1 MENLENQLQ
10 QAKQEI
16 KQLKLEN
23 QKLKALLIQ
32 HNINVDASVSI
43 NKSKISKSNAEKLKE
58 RLEIFKSLFKGRTD
72 VYAVRWESK
81 TGKSGYIPACKFEWQ
96 KPICQKPEIKC
107 SECSRRVLLPLT
119 DQVIYE
125 HLTGKK
131 TIGLYPLL
139 HDETCWFLAVDFDK
153 KSWQQD
159 VQAFMTT
166 CREQNVPAHVER
178 SRSGNGAHVWIFFN
192 QAIQASLA
200 RRLGNVLLAK
210 TLEKRH
216 EIGMDSFD
224 RLLPSQNTMPKGG
237 FGNLIALPLQ
247 NEPRKKGNSVFVDEN
262 FMPHPD
268 QWSYLKHVKKMSI
281 EDIRT
286 VIKDLRQSN
295 VFENIVQETNQLRTK
310 EYADQKL
317 PKKLKIIEKNG
328 LYIEKTNL
336 PSSLVHQMIQLATF
350 NNPEFFKRQAK
361 RLSTHNTPRM
371 INCSEE
377 TDAYIVLPRGCKE
390 QLVNLLTDLSI
401 EFEFETRTNSGS
413 EIAVSFIGELRSE
426 QETAVTKLL
435 AYSTGI
441 LSATTGFG
449 KTVVAASIIANRKIN
464 TLIIVH
470 RKQLIDQWKMQ
481 LSSFLNLANDQIGQM
496 GGGKTKLS
504 GIVDIATIQSLNYK
518 GKVKD
523 VIQQYGQII
532 VDECHHISAFSF
544 EKVLKE
550 ANATYIHG
558 LTATPARKD
567 GLERIMTM
575 QLGSIR
581 YKVSAKK
588 QAMTRPFEQILI
600 PRYTNFKSSC
610 KISGENFQGLYQELM
625 KNEQRNDMI
634 FDDVLKELDKGA
646 VPLILTERV
655 EHVYDLQ
662 EKFTGFAKNIITLTG
677 GMSNTEEATKM
688 RLLEDIPD
696 DAERLLIATGKYIGE
711 GFDYAPI
718 DTLFL
723 VMPISWK
730 GTLQQYVGRLHR
742 FHNKKEKIKV
752 YDYVDENETL
762 LKAMFEKRLKTY
774 HLMGYQIFGKEPIVQ
789 RKVEQ
794 LKLF

>member
-1 MENLENQLQ
+1 
-10 QAKQEI
+10 
-16 KQLKLEN
+16 
-23 QKLKALLIQ
+23 
-32 HNINVDASVSI
+32 
-43 NKSKISKSNAEKLKE
+43 
-58 RLEIFKSLFKGRTD
+58 
-72 VYAVRWESK
+72 
-81 TGKSGYIPACKFEWQ
+81 
-96 KPICQKPEIKC
+96 
-107 SECSRRVLLPLT
+107 
-119 DQVIYE
+119 
-125 HLTGKK
+125 
-131 TIGLYPLL
+131 
-139 HDETCWFLAVDFDK
+139 
-153 KSWQQD
+153 
-159 VQAFMTT
+159 
-166 CREQNVPAHVER
+166 
-178 SRSGNGAHVWIFFN
+178 
-192 QAIQASLA
+192 
-200 RRLGNVLLAK
+200 
-210 TLEKRH
+210 
-216 EIGMDSFD
+216 
-224 RLLPSQNTMPKGG
+224 
-237 FGNLIALPLQ
+237 
-247 NEPRKKGNSVFVDEN
+247 
-262 FMPHPD
+262 MPHPD

-361 RLSTHNTPRM
+361 RMSTHNTPRM

-496 GGGKTKLS
+496 GGGKTKLY

-523 VIQQYGQII
+523 VIRQYGQII

-588 QAMTRPFEQILI
+588 QAMTLPFEQILI

-610 KISGENFQGLYQELM
+610 KIIGEDFQGLYQELM

-677 GMSNTEEATKM
+677 GMSKTEEATKM

>member
-107 SECSRRVLLPLT
+107 SDCSRRVLLPLT

-166 CREQNVPAHVER
+166 CKEHNVPAHVER
-178 SRSGNGAHVWIFFN
+178 SRSGNGAHIWIFFN

-200 RRLGNVLLAK
+200 RKLGNVLLAK

-247 NEPRKKGNSVFVDEN
+247 NEPRKKGNSVFVNEN

-268 QWSYLKHVKKMSI
+268 QWSYLKHVKKMSF
-281 EDIRT
+281 EDIQS

-295 VFENIVQETNQLRTK
+295 GFENIVQETNQLRTK
-310 EYADQKL
+310 EHADLKP

-610 KISGENFQGLYQELM
+610 KISGEDFQGLYQELM

-677 GMSNTEEATKM
+677 GMSKTEEATKM
-688 RLLEDIPD
+688 RLLEDIPN

-742 FHNKKEKIKV
+742 FHNKKEKVKV

>member
-1 MENLENQLQ
+1 
-10 QAKQEI
+10 
-16 KQLKLEN
+16 
-23 QKLKALLIQ
+23 
-32 HNINVDASVSI
+32 
-43 NKSKISKSNAEKLKE
+43 
-58 RLEIFKSLFKGRTD
+58 
-72 VYAVRWESK
+72 
-81 TGKSGYIPACKFEWQ
+81 
-96 KPICQKPEIKC
+96 
-107 SECSRRVLLPLT
+107 
-119 DQVIYE
+119 
-125 HLTGKK
+125 
-131 TIGLYPLL
+131 
-139 HDETCWFLAVDFDK
+139 
-153 KSWQQD
+153 
-159 VQAFMTT
+159 
-166 CREQNVPAHVER
+166 
-178 SRSGNGAHVWIFFN
+178 
-192 QAIQASLA
+192 
-200 RRLGNVLLAK
+200 
-210 TLEKRH
+210 
-216 EIGMDSFD
+216 
-224 RLLPSQNTMPKGG
+224 
-237 FGNLIALPLQ
+237 
-247 NEPRKKGNSVFVDEN
+247 
-262 FMPHPD
+262 MPHPD

-588 QAMTRPFEQILI
+588 QAMTLPFEQILI

-610 KISGENFQGLYQELM
+610 KISGEDFQGLYQELM

-677 GMSNTEEATKM
+677 GMSKTEEATKM

-774 HLMGYQIFGKEPIVQ
+774 HLMGYQFFGKEPIVQ

>member
-107 SECSRRVLLPLT
+107 SDCSRRVLLPLT

-166 CREQNVPAHVER
+166 CKEHNVPAHVER
-178 SRSGNGAHVWIFFN
+178 SRSGNGAHVWIFFD

-200 RRLGNVLLAK
+200 RKLGNVLLAK

-224 RLLPSQNTMPKGG
+224 RLLPNQDTLPKGG

-247 NEPRKKGNSVFVDEN
+247 NEPRKKGNSVFVNEN

-268 QWSYLKHVKKMSI
+268 QWSYLKHVKKMSF
-281 EDIRT
+281 EDIQS

-295 VFENIVQETNQLRTK
+295 GFENIVQETNQLRTK
-310 EYADQKL
+310 EHADLKP

-401 EFEFETRTNSGS
+401 EFEFETCTNSGS

-575 QLGSIR
+575 QLGPIR

-610 KISGENFQGLYQELM
+610 KISEEDFQGLYQELT
-625 KNEQRNDMI
+625 KNKQRNDMI

-677 GMSNTEEATKM
+677 GMSKTEEATKM
-688 RLLEDIPD
+688 RLLEDIPN

-742 FHNKKEKIKV
+742 FHNKKEKVKV